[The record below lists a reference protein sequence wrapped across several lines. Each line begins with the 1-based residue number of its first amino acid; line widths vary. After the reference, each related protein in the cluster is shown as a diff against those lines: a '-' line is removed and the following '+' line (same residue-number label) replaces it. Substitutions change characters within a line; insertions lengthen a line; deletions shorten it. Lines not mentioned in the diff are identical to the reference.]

1 MAHEQVLIVMGSA
14 SDLPVMEAAK
24 ATLDEL
30 KVSVSMRIASAHRT
44 PEAVDEMAKAAR
56 DRGTRVIIAGAGY
69 AAHLAGVIASK
80 TTLPVIGVPLASSDL
95 AGVDS
100 LLSTVQMPP
109 GIPVA
114 TVGIGKAGAKNAAI
128 LAAQIIAVSDESVR
142 KTLET
147 QRKKTADA
155 VLQADRKLQETE

>member
-14 SDLPVMEAAK
+14 SDLPVMQEAK
-24 ATLDEL
+24 KTLDEL
-30 KVSVSMRIASAHRT
+30 NISAQMRIASAHRT
-44 PEAVDEMAKAAR
+44 PDATDELAKAAR
-56 DRGTRVIIAGAGY
+56 DRGTQVIIAGAGY

-95 AGVDS
+95 VGVDS

-128 LAAQIIAVSDESVR
+128 LAAQIIAVTDESVQ
-142 KTLET
+142 KALEARRAET
-147 QRKKTADA
+147 RDSI
-155 VLQADRKLQETE
+155 LQADKKLRETE